1 MMRVHA
7 AGRTDVGQVRDVNE
21 DAYHVGDSVFAV
33 ADGMG
38 GHVAGEVASHTA
50 LQPIGALDGRVFG
63 DAAQARAALRDA
75 IVAANDAVVSK
86 AADDPSYQG
95 MGTTLTAVLVEGRRA
110 HIAHVGDSRAY
121 LFRDGDFAQLTTD
134 HTLVQRLID
143 EGRITREEAATHPHR
158 SVITRAIGVEASI
171 DVDAMTLDLEPG
183 DMLVLCSDGLTGP
196 VDDDTIIDLLR
207 GEARPTPAGDDQADA
222 AHRTERA
229 ARQLVA
235 AANAAG
241 GPDNITVIVLEFE
254 ELPTAPAPRKPTSA
268 GPVVVSTRP
277 DAGDGSDWASSL
289 GRLGHLGGERGLR
302 TGDGPDDGDRGPGR
316 GPRIAVAIVVI
327 GLLVGSLFAGSRWVL
342 ARSWYVGL
350 EADQV
355 VIYQGVPASVGPID
369 LSWKFEDTGLGIDG
383 LPPRIVNDLRDGLPA
398 TSAIDARNQVENFRR
413 LAAPDDEDE
422 DADDGDDEDGATSG

>member
-7 AGRTDVGQVRDVNE
+7 AGRTDVGQVRDLNE
-21 DAYHVGDSVFAV
+21 DSYHVGDSVFAV

-50 LQPIGALDGRVFG
+50 LQPISALDGRVFG

-75 IVAANDAVVSK
+75 VVAANDAVVTK
-86 AADDPSYQG
+86 AANDPSYQG
-95 MGTTLTAVLVEGRRA
+95 MGTTLTATLVEGRRA
-110 HIAHVGDSRAY
+110 HVAHVGDSRAY
-121 LFRDGDFAQLTTD
+121 LFRDGTFAQLTTD

-143 EGRITREEAATHPHR
+143 EGRLTREEAANHPHR
-158 SVITRAIGVEASI
+158 SVITRAIGVESHI

-196 VDDDTIIDLLR
+196 VDDDTIIDLLQ
-207 GEARPTPAGDDQADA
+207 GNAEPGTAGDDQADG

-229 ARQLVA
+229 ARQLIA

-241 GPDNITVIVLEFE
+241 GPDNITVVVLEFE
-254 ELPTAPAPRKPTSA
+254 ELPTAPAPRKPTAA

-289 GRLGHLGGERGLR
+289 GRLGHLGGARGLQ
-302 TGDGPDDGDRGPGR
+302 TGDGPDDGDRGSGR
-316 GPRIAVAIVVI
+316 GQRIAIVIVVI

-342 ARSWYVGL
+342 ARSWYVGV
-350 EADQV
+350 EANQV
-355 VIYQGVPASVGPID
+355 VIYQGVPASIGPID
-369 LSWKFEDTGLGIDG
+369 LSWKYEDTGLNIDG

-398 TSAIDARNQVENFRR
+398 TSEVDARNQVENFRR
-413 LAAPDDEDE
+413 LSTSD
-422 DADDGDDEDGATSG
+422 DADGDGDDEDGATSG